1 MRSLSYLLMTY
12 LFASIPFG
20 LLFGKLLNKEDLRQT
35 GSGNIGATNA
45 LRVGGKLQGALTL
58 FADIFKGFIFV
69 YFAPNN
75 IHEWVAFVA
84 ILAHIFPI
92 WLGFKGGKG
101 VATALGALLPLY
113 PYAGLCAV
121 VAWLVTFKIS
131 KISSLSAL
139 VAFFVLPLFSFFI
152 YQKYLLCL
160 GIMIIIFF
168 THRQNIQR
176 LVRGSEKIITKDKI

>member
-1 MRSLSYLLMTY
+1 MRNLSYLLVTY

-20 LLFGKLLNKEDLRQT
+20 LLFGKLLNKGDLRQA

-45 LRVGGKLQGALTL
+45 LRVGGKLQGGLTL
-58 FADIFKGFIFV
+58 FADVFKGFVFV
-69 YFAPNN
+69 YFSPNDL
-75 IHEWVAFVA
+75 HEWVAMIA

-92 WLGFKGGKG
+92 WLSFKGGKG

-113 PYAGLCAV
+113 PYAALCGV
-121 VAWLVTFKIS
+121 CAWLITFKLS

-139 VAFFVLPLFSFFI
+139 VAFFVLPIFSLFI

-160 GIMIIIFF
+160 GIMMIILF
-168 THRQNIQR
+168 THRQNIRR
-176 LVRGSEKIITKDKI
+176 LLNGTEHTITKDEA

>member
-1 MRSLSYLLMTY
+1 MRSLSYLLVTY
-12 LFASIPFG
+12 LFAAIPFG
-20 LLFGKLLNKEDLRQT
+20 LLFGKFLNKGDLRRA

-45 LRVGGKLQGALTL
+45 LRVGGKLQGGLTL

-69 YFAPNN
+69 YFAPNGLQ
-75 IHEWVAFVA
+75 EWVAIVA

-92 WLGFKGGKG
+92 WLGFRGGKG

-113 PYAGLCAV
+113 PYAAFCGLL
-121 VAWLVTFKIS
+121 AWLITFKVS

-152 YQKYLLCL
+152 YQKYMLCL
-160 GIMIIIFF
+160 GIMIVIFF

-176 LVRGSEKIITKDKI
+176 LLKGSEHTISEDKV